1 MLEWWKNIPL
11 WCVIAS
17 LLASAVCSVLS
28 SKAAQRTALSVVAL
42 STLLQACLLACI
54 MDYGDSYVYTMGHF
68 AAPWGNEFRA
78 GVLEALSALSLELI
92 LLLSLIG
99 GLSRL
104 REQIAGDRQNLYW
117 TVICLVHTAMLAL
130 IYTNDCFT
138 AYVFIEIMTIGA
150 CTLITART
158 KGRTLVAAT
167 RYMIMNLL
175 GSGLFLLGLVML
187 YGLTGH
193 LLMSNMQE
201 GIRAIVEEGAY
212 TQPLTVV
219 LILMTVGLCIKSA
232 LFPFHTWL
240 PDAYGYSTPASSAI
254 LSSVVS
260 KCYIFLLIKI
270 IYRVIGFEFYAST
283 HITDLLLLFGCAGI
297 VMGSISA
304 LREKDIRRMISF
316 SSVAQ
321 IGYIYLGIG
330 LGTTKGMQAAIFH
343 IYAHAAAKAMLFL
356 ASSGLSRVS
365 GESKFFR
372 DLRGAGL
379 RYPVAGVAFVA
390 GALSMVGIPFFGG
403 FISKLNFSLAAMD
416 LPRQAQMLTVLLVL
430 AVSTTLN
437 TIYFLKTVITI
448 YRPSLNPELDGVRVT
463 WRENRLSSLGMAGFL
478 ALNLI
483 LGVASRPILSAIL
496 QGIEL
501 FS

>member
-11 WCVIAS
+11 WCVIGS
-17 LLASAVCSVLS
+17 LLTSAVCSVLHE
-28 SKAAQRTALSVVAL
+28 KAARRLTLTVVMASTA
-42 STLLQACLLACI
+42 LQACLLASLLP
-54 MDYGDSYVYTMGHF
+54 YGESYVYTMGHF
-68 AAPWGNEFRA
+68 PAPWGNEFRA
-78 GVLEALSALSLELI
+78 GVLEALSALSLEAI
-92 LLLSLIG
+92 LLLSLLG
-99 GLSRL
+99 GLNRIC
-104 REQIAGDRQNLYW
+104 EQVASDRQNLYW
-117 TVICLVHTAMLAL
+117 TVIALVQTAMLAM

-158 KGRTLVAAT
+158 KGRTLVAAA

-201 GIRAIVEEGAY
+201 GIRAIVSHGEY

-219 LILMTVGLCIKSA
+219 LILMTMGLCIKSA

-240 PDAYGYSTPASSAI
+240 PDAYGYSTPSSSAI

-297 VMGSISA
+297 IMGSVSA

-321 IGYIYLGIG
+321 IGYIYMGIG
-330 LGTTKGMQAAIFH
+330 LGTTAGMQAALFH

-365 GESKFFR
+365 GESKLFR
-372 DLRGAGL
+372 DLRGSGL
-379 RYPVAGVAFVA
+379 RYPVAGVAFVV
-390 GALSMVGIPFFGG
+390 GALSMVGIPFMGG
-403 FISKLNFSLAAMD
+403 FISKLNFSLAAMEMD
-416 LPRQAQMLTVLLVL
+416 RQKMLLVLLVL
-430 AVSTTLN
+430 VVSTTLN

-448 YRPSLNPELDGVRVT
+448 YRPSLHPEFDSLHVR
-463 WRENRLSSLGMAGFL
+463 WRDHKTATVGMAGFL
-478 ALNLI
+478 ALNLL
-483 LGVASRPILSAIL
+483 LGVASRPILSAIA
-496 QGIEL
+496 QGL
-501 FS
+501 KMFS

>member
-17 LLASAVCSVLS
+17 LLTSAVCSVLPER
-28 SKAAQRTALSVVAL
+28 AARRLSLGVVLASTA
-42 STLLQACLLACI
+42 LQACLLANLI
-54 MDYGDSYVYTMGHF
+54 PYGESYVYTMGHF
-68 AAPWGNEFRA
+68 SAPWGNEFRA
-78 GVLEALSALSLELI
+78 GVLEALSALSLEVI
-92 LLLSLIG
+92 LLLSLVG
-99 GLSRL
+99 GLTRI
-104 REQIAGDRQNLYW
+104 REQVASDRQNLYW
-117 TVICLVHTAMLAL
+117 TVIALVQTALLAM

-201 GIRAIVEEGAY
+201 GIRKIVEHGEY

-219 LILMTVGLCIKSA
+219 LILMTMGLCIKSA

-240 PDAYGYSTPASSAI
+240 PDAYGYSTPSSSAI

-260 KCYIFLLIKI
+260 KCYIFLLIKV

-297 VMGSISA
+297 IMGSVSA

-321 IGYIYLGIG
+321 IGYIYMGIG
-330 LGTTKGMQAAIFH
+330 LGTAAGMQAAVFH

-365 GESKFFR
+365 GESKMFR
-372 DLRGAGL
+372 DLRGAGI
-379 RYPVAGVAFVA
+379 RYPVAGVAFVV
-390 GALSMVGIPFFGG
+390 GALSMVGIPFMGG
-403 FISKLNFSLAAMD
+403 FISKLNFSIAAMD
-416 LPRQAQMLTVLLVL
+416 MSQRKMLLVL
-430 AVSTTLN
+430 FVLVVSTTLN

-448 YRPSLNPELDGVRVT
+448 YRPSLHPEFDAIHVH
-463 WRENRLSSLGMAGFL
+463 WHENKAATLGMACFL
-478 ALNLI
+478 VLNLL
-483 LGVASRPILSAIL
+483 LGVASRPILSAIS
-496 QGIEL
+496 QGL
-501 FS
+501 KMFS